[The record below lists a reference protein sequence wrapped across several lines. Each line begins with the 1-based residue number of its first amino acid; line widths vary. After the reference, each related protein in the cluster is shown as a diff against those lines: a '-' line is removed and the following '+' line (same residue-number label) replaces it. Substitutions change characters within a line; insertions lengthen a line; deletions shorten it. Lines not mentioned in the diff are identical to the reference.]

1 MLASVCLFIMPSGTK
16 RYWWVW
22 CLSNLLF
29 TYPYFGQKGLTIY
42 GKFSYSYHY
51 YDYKWCDMFPIS
63 VTVRARV
70 TAPCVLLATTAWRIV
85 PHMATRCAP
94 QGTTAPAV
102 PAMPRSGRARRGP
115 TTLSM
120 EATRIQTVCP
130 VLLDSTVKV
139 SHQSTNS
146 CSFISLFNC
155 NYSAYKPNDLF
166 YHF

>member
-1 MLASVCLFIMPSGTK
+1 M
-16 RYWWVW
+16 
-22 CLSNLLF
+22 
-29 TYPYFGQKGLTIY
+29 
-42 GKFSYSYHY
+42 
-51 YDYKWCDMFPIS
+51 
-63 VTVRARV
+63 TVRVKV
-70 TAPCVLLATTAWRIV
+70 TAPYVLLATTAWRIV
-85 PHMATRCAP
+85 PHTATRCAP

-102 PAMPRSGRARRGP
+102 PALPRSGSARRGP

-139 SHQSTNS
+139 SHQSINS
-146 CSFISLFNC
+146 GSLILLFNC